1 MSSTSFARRVWPR
14 ARFALLLAPALM
26 LAGCYVVPIVPRPV
40 YGPGYYKPYP
50 GPYPQR
56 PYRDGR
62 DWRGEAPGGG
72 ATVAIATPAVHIE
85 VSSNSR

>member
-1 MSSTSFARRVWPR
+1 MSPKTLARRAWPR

-26 LAGCYVVPIVPRPV
+26 LAGCYVVPVVPRPV

-50 GPYPQR
+50 GPNPYR

-62 DWRGEAPGGG
+62 GWRGEAPAG
-72 ATVAIATPAVHIE
+72 ATVAVGTPSVHIE
-85 VSSNSR
+85 VASSSR